1 MADTNNHKQAD
12 AIREYVFEKYIETA
26 RKQKIATVKVRAGDV
41 AKALDLRK
49 RVPAVCG
56 AIGTVKFRTKYSVQL
71 LERQGPGNGSNATFL
86 FKV

>member
-1 MADTNNHKQAD
+1 MPDKKDKQAD
-12 AIREYVFEKYIETA
+12 IIREYVFKKYIEPA
-26 RKQKIATVKVRAGDV
+26 RQQNVGTVKVRAGDV

-49 RVPAVCG
+49 LMPAVCG

-71 LERQGPGNGSNATFL
+71 VDRQGPGNGSNATFV